1 MVPIATPLNTE
12 LGLPSATAAGL
23 LVLSAQDDNNDGA
36 NAAAP
41 IAANDLPKKARL
53 DLSMILS
60 IKKTAAY

>member
-12 LGLPSATAAGL
+12 FGLPSAAGAAAL
-23 LVLSAQDDNNDGA
+23 PSHEESSWGA

-53 DLSMILS
+53 DLSMILFL
-60 IKKTAAY
+60 